1 VGELRVVNRSGKMAL
16 ILSGE
21 ELVGDKQNRIVNT
34 TILRKWLQ

>member
-1 VGELRVVNRSGKMAL
+1 MAL
-16 ILSGE
+16 ILNGE